1 MTKRNAARAAPPVA
15 HEKLPFGKPTL
26 GATATPRSRLE
37 EDVLKPLDPDRLN
50 DLGECLFTL
59 NNRRYGPIP
68 GAYVVVCLEEGRR
81 WCVGQLCADRTKPL
95 VLFESE
101 VFTSP
106 TEAQSRAEAIRASRN
121 EALPGRNT

>member
-1 MTKRNAARAAPPVA
+1 MTKRTAARAAPLQHDKV
-15 HEKLPFGKPTL
+15 PFGKPTL
-26 GATATPRSRLE
+26 GAAAAPRSRLE
-37 EDVLKPLDPDRLN
+37 DDVLKPLDPDRLN

-68 GAYVVVCLEEGRR
+68 GAYVVVCIEEGRR

-95 VLFESE
+95 VLFEAE
-101 VFTSP
+101 VYTSP
-106 TEAQSRAEAIRASRN
+106 TVAQARAEEIRASRN